1 MELLQRIR
9 RRPRQ
14 EAKFTQ
20 TLLDEEMLGSTERP
34 SSRSVHVRI
43 MQHQLL
49 GRGLLQEE
57 KLKDPQQ
64 RRRGGGQDNEE
75 EVEFVDAW
83 RRRVQPCR
91 PAGHGLRHDHGVRR
105 RPGPDLLEA
114 VQTLDLLL
122 AVA

>member
-1 MELLQRIR
+1 
-9 RRPRQ
+9 
-14 EAKFTQ
+14 
-20 TLLDEEMLGSTERP
+20 
-34 SSRSVHVRI
+34 

-64 RRRGGGQDNEE
+64 RRRGSGEDNEE

-83 RRRVQPCR
+83 RRRVQPR
-91 PAGHGLRHDHGVRR
+91 GPARRGLRHDHGVRR
-105 RPGPDLLEA
+105 RSGPDLLEA
-114 VQTLDLLL
+114 VHALDLLL